1 MKHIERLTV
10 KYRGRIVGTLSLT
23 PDNRLCA
30 FEYDNTWLAEGFS
43 ISPLEMPLQ
52 KGLFIAKP
60 QPFSG
65 GFGIL
70 LRPMT

>member
-30 FEYDNTWLAEGFS
+30 FEYDNT
-43 ISPLEMPLQ
+43 
-52 KGLFIAKP
+52 
-60 QPFSG
+60 
-65 GFGIL
+65 
-70 LRPMT
+70 